1 MNANYFPKLDP
12 TAITPTR
19 QALHGYARVLGDCLK
34 RCRSKRKHWWHA
46 SLRPSL
52 DGLSTGVVH
61 SACDFELELSLSESL
76 IRGRTD
82 GGASFSEKLRGQ
94 SAAELAAL
102 VAAFL
107 MGNGIDETLLPRA
120 DSQPEADA
128 AYPDYSAEHA
138 AAMGRVL
145 NSVAA
150 AMVSLRSGIREECS
164 PIQVWPH
171 HFDLS
176 MLWLPGDKVP
186 GEDPQDEESAD
197 KQMNFGFAFGDESIP
212 EPYFYVTA
220 YPEPE
225 AMSRVAL
232 PAGSTWHTQSFSGA
246 LTSYETL
253 VSTTDPMAYLLA
265 LWNGLLTVGREHM
278 KT

>member
-1 MNANYFPKLDP
+1 MNANYFPGLDP
-12 TAITPTR
+12 AAMTPTR
-19 QALHGYARVLGDCLK
+19 LAVHGYARVLGDCLK

-52 DGLSTGVVH
+52 GGLSTGIVQ
-61 SACDFELELSLSESL
+61 SACDFELELNLRESL
-76 IRGRTD
+76 IRGCTD
-82 GGASFSEKLRGQ
+82 GGASFSEKLEGQ
-94 SAAELAAL
+94 SATELAAV

-107 MGNGIDETLLPRA
+107 LANGVDETLLPRA
-120 DSQPEADA
+120 ESQPDADA
-128 AYPDYSAEHA
+128 AHPGYSAEQA
-138 AAMGRVL
+138 AIMGRVL
-145 NSVAA
+145 SGVAA

-186 GEDPQDEESAD
+186 GEDPEDEESAD

-225 AMSRVAL
+225 ELSRITL

-246 LTSYETL
+246 LLSYESL
-253 VSTTDPMAYLLA
+253 VNTGEPMAYLLA
-265 LWNGLLTVGREHM
+265 LWNGLLTAGREQM
-278 KT
+278 KA